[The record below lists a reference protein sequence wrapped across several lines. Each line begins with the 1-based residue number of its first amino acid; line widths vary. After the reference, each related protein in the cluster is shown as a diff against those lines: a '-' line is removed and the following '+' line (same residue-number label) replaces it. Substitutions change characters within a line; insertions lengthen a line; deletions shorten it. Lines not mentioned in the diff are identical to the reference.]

1 MNASAAVNAGG
12 GFRGNEFLQSQH
24 GVIGFQ
30 NRVGSVRHSDAHH
43 GAAVEHFLCPFH
55 IALCKIQHVLH
66 RCAHRHHDIAGL
78 AYSIAV
84 HRHHTLHHRHA
95 GFQVAAEECH
105 RGHVHHDHA
114 LICRQLSLHDG
125 ASQCVIDQH
134 LFCTLRVRGR
144 KGEDLNLRFGL
155 GLFRQDTDRLRLI
168 GFNANDCLGDLQPVQ
183 HLPHAVQY
191 FVRCFDHLAVV
202 RGDIGLTLCRVD
214 DQRVHG
220 LSGVQLHVSGEA
232 CTAHAHQSA
241 FPHCLEET
249 LFIGDSGRTDIR
261 RNSLFAVGFDLHH
274 GTCPAVGHTVGGN
287 CLDFAGNTGVDRHCH
302 ECVGI
307 ADLLPHQHGIPRLYK
322 RCTGCTDMHA
332 HGNPHQFRQRQRY
345 RSTVFCVLMVCQ
357 MHAMQFLHRI
367 QLLSLFRIALHLWQ
381 YRTKS
386 PDALC
391 VALPYISTE
400 TEWFLR

>member
-1 MNASAAVNAGG
+1 M
-12 GFRGNEFLQSQH
+12 
-24 GVIGFQ
+24 
-30 NRVGSVRHSDAHH
+30 
-43 GAAVEHFLCPFH
+43 
-55 IALCKIQHVLH
+55 
-66 RCAHRHHDIAGL
+66 
-78 AYSIAV
+78 
-84 HRHHTLHHRHA
+84 
-95 GFQVAAEECH
+95 
-105 RGHVHHDHA
+105 
-114 LICRQLSLHDG
+114 
-125 ASQCVIDQH
+125 
-134 LFCTLRVRGR
+134 
-144 KGEDLNLRFGL
+144 
-155 GLFRQDTDRLRLI
+155 
-168 GFNANDCLGDLQPVQ
+168 Q

-214 DQRVHG
+214 DQRVHS
-220 LSGVQLHVSGEA
+220 LFGVQLHVGGEA

-261 RNSLFAVGFDLHH
+261 RNGLFAVGFDLHH

-367 QLLSLFRIALHLWQ
+367 QLLSLFRIALHLGNTARNLREVFPLYI
-381 YRTKS
+381 YRNGVVSAIGVGNDHVQKFYAFGVKCS
-386 PDALC
+386 PSLTYS
-391 VALPYISTE
+391 LPDWSCATI
-400 TEWFLR
+400 